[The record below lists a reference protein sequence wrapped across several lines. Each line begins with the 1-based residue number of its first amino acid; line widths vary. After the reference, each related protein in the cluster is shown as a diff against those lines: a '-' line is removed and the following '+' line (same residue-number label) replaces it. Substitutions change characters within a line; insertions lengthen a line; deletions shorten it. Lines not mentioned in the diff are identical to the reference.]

1 MGINLLFWKK
11 SEDLFSQTQ
20 EIIQTTIKGCQC
32 GSGLAFND
40 CHAIEFALPDHERP
54 DPD

>member
-1 MGINLLFWKK
+1 MGFNLLFWKK
-11 SEDLFSQTQ
+11 TKDLSIQNQ
-20 EIIQTTIKGCQC
+20 EIIQPIIKGCKC
-32 GSGLAFND
+32 GSGLAFSD